1 MPFRR
6 WLRCP
11 ECGGDDTGMLAYQIA
26 IVLECYDCSTVE
38 EFKLGEEVSVHEL
51 DVAEIESSSADDD

>member
-1 MPFRR
+1 
-6 WLRCP
+6 
-11 ECGGDDTGMLAYQIA
+11 MLAYQIA